1 MVLKEHDELTKPPTR
16 VRARWNGCRD
26 GTPRRRTSL
35 WRRLRSVR
43 ASGAYLRNRP
53 GLAGA
58 RVLLGTGILELEW
71 LPLFL
76 DSRTVRL
83 PAIWRRDL
91 ESRTLGARYP
101 RMVLAAGPLGAP
113 ILIA

>member
-1 MVLKEHDELTKPPTR
+1 M
-16 VRARWNGCRD
+16 
-26 GTPRRRTSL
+26 
-35 WRRLRSVR
+35 
-43 ASGAYLRNRP
+43 
-53 GLAGA
+53 
-58 RVLLGTGILELEW
+58 GTGILELEW

-83 PAIWRRDL
+83 PALWRRDL

-101 RMVLAAGPLGAP
+101 RMVLAAGPLGTP